1 MTSTQQRVALITGCS
16 SGIGLLTAVEMAAA
30 GFRVIA
36 TMRDPSRQDR
46 LMQAAQ
52 AAGAGSR
59 LEVRRLDITETARLP
74 QAVDEILSSHGRI
87 DVLVNNAGFALGG
100 FAEDIQLE
108 ELRDQFE
115 TNFFGQ
121 VALTRAVLPAMRRQQ
136 SGHIIMVSSISGL
149 AATPVTSSYGASK
162 FALEGWSE
170 ALRIELRALGI
181 RVVLIEPGAFATDI
195 WEKNVKMGKAAM
207 SPDSPNRER
216 SKRFAEMVRT
226 RVAKGDAR
234 KVARLIVSVANDPRP
249 RLRYRIGRDA
259 NMHYRMKALLPW
271 KLYER
276 LVARMTAIDG

>member
-74 QAVDEILSSHGRI
+74 QAVDEVLSSHGSI
-87 DVLVNNAGFALGG
+87 DVLVNNGAV
-100 FAEDIQLE
+100 E
-108 ELRDQFE
+108 EATIDEAKAQFE
-115 TNFFGQ
+115 TNFFGH
-121 VALTRAVLPAMRRQQ
+121 VALTRAVLPSMRRQQ

-234 KVARLIVSVANDPRP
+234 KVARLIVSVANDPQP

-259 NMHYRMKALLPW
+259 NMHYRLKALLPW